1 MKIQNK
7 EVIQN
12 YETSSFIDNQKL
24 EVLSIR
30 VDNSDYTSNLR
41 KVEVDV
47 TDFNGNG
54 ILEYAFVST
63 SSCDTAEYNQ
73 KKLFVAPQLRRI

>member
-1 MKIQNK
+1 MKIRNK

-12 YETSSFIDNQKL
+12 YETSSFIDNQKP

-30 VDNSDYTSNLR
+30 VDNSNYTSDLR
-41 KVEVDV
+41 NVEVDI
-47 TDFNGNG
+47 TDFNGSG

-73 KKLFVAPQLRRI
+73 K